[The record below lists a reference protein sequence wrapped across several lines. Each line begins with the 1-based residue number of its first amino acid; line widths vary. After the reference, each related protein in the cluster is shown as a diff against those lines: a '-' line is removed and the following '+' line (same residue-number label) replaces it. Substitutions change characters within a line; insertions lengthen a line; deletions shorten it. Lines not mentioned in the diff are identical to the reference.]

1 MVKLQKIAINSLGI
15 FFECFLICI
24 IIFAFLIR
32 TSTFQTFLADKV
44 VAFLSKELNT
54 KIELKG
60 LEIILFDKVSLNGFL
75 ILDMKKDTLL
85 SAETILLT
93 LDDFDLSKNSFDI
106 DKIELSK
113 GSIFLNQNKKDGAFN
128 YAFLVDYFSGDKQK
142 TKSKKL
148 SLSAKNISI
157 SEFSFRFDDFLGKPE
172 KYGIDFAHLHLR
184 NIGVNIQ
191 NLAIQGDTIKLQI
204 KDLKCEEKSGFNLK
218 KLSAG
223 LRIGSQGIFL
233 KKFHLI
239 SNETNLRAR
248 KLNLMFRNWSAFSSF
263 SDSVIFDVEINPST
277 LSMKDI
283 SYFATDLE
291 GMDSKIRISASIKNP
306 ISSLAINNLD
316 LRFGNKSSIKGK
328 IVLPNFSIGDQ
339 GVLNARIVKSFVTL
353 KDIQSIAL
361 PKSMEPFKIDPA
373 ISKLE
378 FFETTNASIAGKMNR
393 FNFGLDELETALGSI
408 SLKSNYLIENNDLG
422 LLFSPLKS
430 DTLSIDLTDFNLGAL
445 INNSDLGLTTGLL
458 QIEGSISKSGQLN
471 LPIIRGLFSKF
482 QFNDYS
488 YSNIEI
494 EQASL
499 LKEILKAKLEISD
512 PNINLTYQG
521 EISLG
526 KAQKYIGDMHLEN
539 LNLGAL
545 NFTKDNNI
553 FLSTDVSFATSG
565 PSLELISGQ
574 INFNG
579 LSYKEAEKELIVPN
593 FNANFSRSLE
603 GDYFQINSSLVN
615 AKINGEINYE
625 TVLNDLLDELSILVP
640 SLNLVSDKPKD
651 SKKGSDFSF
660 EIETKDLDP
669 LFFIFA
675 PELNI
680 NSGSLLK
687 GNFNSNIGSIKVNFS
702 SDFLRY
708 NDFILEQINL
718 SQDISNREIRGE
730 FLVNSFSVRDS
741 LKFNKINF
749 VNSGSKGLLNST
761 LSWDPE
767 SAAFSQITWRT
778 SFMENDRINFLLKP
792 SFFSLNGL
800 RWQIE
805 NESDISLTPV
815 DLQVANFK
823 LTRNQQQIKVNG
835 CLSKNDFDKLKMDV
849 NQLDLTEL
857 SSVLALPKKL
867 GGFFSGWGMIANPYS
882 NFTYLGD
889 ATFQDFLV
897 DGQEVGDILI
907 QTDWS
912 DLRKSILLNGLL
924 EYRNQPTLDFGGA
937 YFINTNQLDLRLKF
951 NETDIQF
958 ANTLLDPT
966 VARDLNGKIKG
977 VLTVKGT
984 PDKPKLSGKLSVDK
998 GSVKVELLG
1007 VKYRFNGKI
1016 DVVED
1021 GFLINNLPLKDE
1033 DGNIASM
1040 VGTIYHKD
1048 FSGFNFDLN
1057 LNFED
1062 DLSKRDVLNPLKVLS
1077 LDQFMVLNTN
1087 YKDGDVYFGKAYAR
1101 GTANISGTAN
1111 KLDILVELETK
1122 KGTLINFP
1130 MYGVSDIKESED
1142 FIQFVQKGINNAVV
1156 EEKIN
1161 FSGVNLDLKFKVTPE
1176 SNIKLIFDEFSGDEI
1191 TAKGFGEINMKL
1203 DQLDH
1208 LTMNGTY
1215 NILKGSKYNFVMM
1228 GINQPFNID
1237 EGSSISWNGDVLDAN
1252 LDIKTSIDLK
1262 KISILELSPETA
1274 DKSLLNQD
1282 VLCYLNLSDKLLKPI
1297 ITFDIAAPKAPE
1309 TGKALIRRVTNEQD
1323 ELNRQ
1328 FFSLLLVRKFQ
1339 PLKGT
1344 VTASGSSAI
1353 DLVESQINAALGKL
1367 SESYKLNV
1375 DYGADKVAGDNS
1387 VELGVKTGLL
1397 NDRLIVSGSFGVE
1410 NKTDN
1415 ASGPSNNATQSSLI
1429 GDVNIEYLVNEK
1441 GTFRV
1446 NVFNQSNANSVNEN
1460 SGPFTQGAGISYH
1473 EEFNTWKDFQLFQAV
1488 LDVFRKKDKKHFNKV
1503 KVNKKLPALEVFLQ
1517 PNEIE

>member
-15 FFECFLICI
+15 FFECLLICI

-32 TSTFQTFLADKV
+32 TSTFQTFLAEKV
-44 VAFLSKELNT
+44 VSFLSKELNT

-60 LEIILFDKVSLNGFL
+60 LEIILFDKVSLNGVL

-85 SAETILLT
+85 YAESILLT
-93 LDDFDLSKNSFDI
+93 LDDYDLNKNSFDI
-106 DKIELSK
+106 GEIKLSK
-113 GSIFLNQNKKDGAFN
+113 GSIYLNRNKKNGSYN
-128 YAFLVDYFSGDKQK
+128 YEFLADYFSGDTQK
-142 TKSKKL
+142 SKTKKL
-148 SLSAKNISI
+148 SLSAKNIFLSK
-157 SEFSFRFDDFLGKPE
+157 FSFRFDDFRVKPQ

-184 NIGVNIQ
+184 NIGVNVH
-191 NLAIQGDTIKLQI
+191 NLALQGETIRLQI
-204 KDLKCEEKSGFNLK
+204 QDLKCIDKSGFNLE

-223 LRIGSQGIFL
+223 IRIGSQGIIL
-233 KKFHLI
+233 KKFQLI

-248 KLNLMFRNWSAFSSF
+248 KLNLLYRNWSAFSSF

-316 LRFGNKSSIKGK
+316 LRFGNKSFIKGK

-339 GVLNARIVKSFVTL
+339 GVLNARIDKSFVSL
-353 KDIQSIAL
+353 KDIQNVAL
-361 PKSMEPFKIDPA
+361 PKSMAPIKIENPL
-373 ISKLE
+373 SKLE
-378 FFETTNASIAGKMNR
+378 FIEVANASIAGRVNH
-393 FNFGLDELETALGSI
+393 FNLGLDKLETALGSI
-408 SLKSNYLIENNDLG
+408 SLRSNYTIENNDLG
-422 LLFSPLKS
+422 LLFSPIKK
-430 DTLSIDLTDFNLGAL
+430 DTLSIDLTDFNLGAF
-445 INNSDLGLTTGLL
+445 INNSDLGLATGLL

-471 LPIIRGLFSKF
+471 LPMLRALFSKF

-494 EQASL
+494 KEASL
-499 LKEILKAKLEISD
+499 IDDILVSNLFIKD
-512 PNINLTYQG
+512 PNVYLSYNG
-521 EISLG
+521 EISIG
-526 KAQKYIGDMHLEN
+526 STQKYIAEIQLKKM
-539 LNLGAL
+539 NLGAL
-545 NFTKDNNI
+545 NITEDNNI
-553 FLSTDVSFATSG
+553 YLSTDISCSISG

-574 INFNG
+574 VNFNG

-615 AKINGEINYE
+615 AKINGRINYE

-651 SKKGSDFSF
+651 SKKASNFSF
-660 EIETKDLDP
+660 EIETKNLDP

-687 GNFNSNIGSIKVNFS
+687 GNFNSNLGSIKVNFS

-708 NDFILEQINL
+708 NDFILEKINL
-718 SQDISNREIRGE
+718 SQNISSSEIRGE
-730 FLVNSFSVRDS
+730 FLVNSVSVSDS
-741 LKFNKINF
+741 LKFNKVHF
-749 VNSGSKGLLNST
+749 VNSGSKGMLNST
-761 LSWDPE
+761 LTWDPE
-767 SAAFSQITWRT
+767 SSGFSEIAWQT
-778 SFMENDRINFLLKP
+778 SFLDNTHINFLLKP
-792 SFFSLNGL
+792 SFFALNGL

-805 NESDISLTPV
+805 KESDISLTPE
-815 DLQVANFK
+815 DLQIRNFR
-823 LTRNQQQIKVNG
+823 LSRNDQLIKVNG

-849 NQLDLTEL
+849 QRLDLEEL
-857 SSVLALPKKL
+857 SSVLSLPSKL
-867 GGFFSGWGMIANPYS
+867 KGNFSGWGMISNPYS
-882 NFTYLGD
+882 NFKYLGD
-889 ATFQDFLV
+889 ASFKDFFL
-897 DGQEVGDILI
+897 DGKEVGDILI
-907 QTDWS
+907 QSDWS
-912 DLRKSILLNGLL
+912 DLRKSILASGLL

-958 ANTLLDPT
+958 ANTFLDPT
-966 VARDLNGKIKG
+966 VARDLNGKLKG

-1062 DLSKRDVLNPLKVLS
+1062 DLSKRDVLNPLKVLP

-1087 YKDGDVYFGKAYAR
+1087 YKDGDVYFGKAYAK
-1101 GTANISGTAN
+1101 GTANISGTSN

-1130 MYGVSDIKESED
+1130 MYGVSDIEESED
-1142 FIQFVQKGINNAVV
+1142 FIQFVQKGINNTIV

-1176 SNIKLIFDEFSGDEI
+1176 SYLKLIFDEFSGDEI

-1215 NILKGSKYNFVMM
+1215 NIVKGSKYNFVMM

-1282 VLCYLNLSDKLLKPI
+1282 VLCYLNLSDKLLKPM

-1344 VTASGSSAI
+1344 VSASGSSAI

-1367 SESYKLNV
+1367 SDSYKLNV

-1415 ASGPSNNATQSSLI
+1415 ASGPSNNTTQSSLI
-1429 GDVNIEYLVNEK
+1429 GDVNIEYLINEK

-1473 EEFNTWKDFQLFQAV
+1473 EEFNSWKDFELFQAI
-1488 LDVFRKKDKKHFNKV
+1488 LDIFRKKEKKHFKNK
-1503 KVNKKLPALEVFLQ
+1503 KVEKKLPSL
-1517 PNEIE
+1517 

>member
-15 FFECFLICI
+15 FFECLLICI

-32 TSTFQTFLADKV
+32 TSTFQTFLAEKV
-44 VAFLSKELNT
+44 VSFLSKELNT

-60 LEIILFDKVSLNGFL
+60 VEIILFDKVSLNGVL

-85 SAETILLT
+85 YAESILLT
-93 LDDFDLSKNSFDI
+93 LDDFDLAKNSFDI
-106 DKIELSK
+106 GEIKLSK
-113 GSIFLNQNKKDGAFN
+113 GSIYLNRNKKNGSYN
-128 YAFLVDYFSGDKQK
+128 YEFLADYFSGDTQK
-142 TKSKKL
+142 SKTKKL
-148 SLSAKNISI
+148 SLSAKNIFLSK
-157 SEFSFRFDDFLGKPE
+157 FSFRFDDFRVKPQ

-184 NIGVNIQ
+184 NIGVNVH
-191 NLAIQGDTIKLQI
+191 NLALQGETIRLQI
-204 KDLKCEEKSGFNLK
+204 QDLKCIDKSGFNLE

-223 LRIGSQGIFL
+223 IRIGSQGIIL
-233 KKFHLI
+233 KKFQLI

-248 KLNLMFRNWSAFSSF
+248 KLNLLYRNWSAFSSF

-316 LRFGNKSSIKGK
+316 LRFGNKSYIKGK

-339 GVLNARIVKSFVTL
+339 GVLNARIDKSFVSL
-353 KDIQSIAL
+353 KDIQNVAL
-361 PKSMEPFKIDPA
+361 PKSMAPIKIENPL
-373 ISKLE
+373 SKLE
-378 FFETTNASIAGKMNR
+378 FIEVANASIAGRVNH
-393 FNFGLDELETALGSI
+393 FNLGLDKLETALGSI
-408 SLKSNYLIENNDLG
+408 SLRSNYTIENNDLG
-422 LLFSPLKS
+422 LLFSPIKK
-430 DTLSIDLTDFNLGAL
+430 DTLSIDLTDFNLGAF
-445 INNSDLGLTTGLL
+445 INNSDLGLATGLL

-471 LPIIRGLFSKF
+471 LPMLRALFSKF

-494 EQASL
+494 KEASL
-499 LKEILKAKLEISD
+499 IDDILVSNLFIKD
-512 PNINLTYQG
+512 PNIYLSYNG
-521 EISLG
+521 EISIG
-526 KAQKYIGDMHLEN
+526 STQKYIAEIQLKKM
-539 LNLGAL
+539 NLGAL
-545 NFTKDNNI
+545 NITQDNNI
-553 FLSTDVSFATSG
+553 YLSTDISCSISG

-574 INFNG
+574 VNFNG

-615 AKINGEINYE
+615 AKINGRINYE

-651 SKKGSDFSF
+651 SKKASNFSF
-660 EIETKDLDP
+660 EIETKNLDP

-687 GNFNSNIGSIKVNFS
+687 GNFNSNLGSIKVNFS

-708 NDFILEQINL
+708 NDFILEKINL
-718 SQDISNREIRGE
+718 SQNISSSEIRGE
-730 FLVNSFSVRDS
+730 FLVNSVSVSDS
-741 LKFNKINF
+741 LKFNKVHF
-749 VNSGSKGLLNST
+749 VNSGSKGMLNST
-761 LSWDPE
+761 LTWDPE
-767 SAAFSQITWRT
+767 SSGFSEIAWQT
-778 SFMENDRINFLLKP
+778 SFLDNTHINFLLKP
-792 SFFSLNGL
+792 SFFALNGL

-805 NESDISLTPV
+805 KESDISLTPE
-815 DLQVANFK
+815 DLQIRNFR
-823 LTRNQQQIKVNG
+823 LSRNDQLIKVNG

-849 NQLDLTEL
+849 QRLDLEEL
-857 SSVLALPKKL
+857 SSVLSLPSKL
-867 GGFFSGWGMIANPYS
+867 KGNFSGWGMISNPYS
-882 NFTYLGD
+882 NFKYLGD
-889 ATFQDFLV
+889 ASFKDFFL
-897 DGQEVGDILI
+897 DGKEVGDILI
-907 QTDWS
+907 QSDWS
-912 DLRKSILLNGLL
+912 DLRKSILASGLL

-958 ANTLLDPT
+958 ANTFLDPT
-966 VARDLNGKIKG
+966 VARDLNGKLKG

-984 PDKPKLSGKLSVDK
+984 PDKPKLSGKLSIDK

-1062 DLSKRDVLNPLKVLS
+1062 DLSKRDVLNPLKVLP

-1087 YKDGDVYFGKAYAR
+1087 YKDGDVYFGKAYAK
-1101 GTANISGTAN
+1101 GTANISGTSN

-1130 MYGVSDIKESED
+1130 MYGVSDIEESED
-1142 FIQFVQKGINNAVV
+1142 FIQFVQKGINNTIV

-1161 FSGVNLDLKFKVTPE
+1161 FSGVNLDLKFKVTTE
-1176 SNIKLIFDEFSGDEI
+1176 SYLKLIFDEFSGDEI

-1215 NILKGSKYNFVMM
+1215 NIVKGSKYNFVMM

-1282 VLCYLNLSDKLLKPI
+1282 VLCYLNLSDKLLKPM

-1344 VTASGSSAI
+1344 VSASGSSAI

-1367 SESYKLNV
+1367 SDSYKLNV

-1415 ASGPSNNATQSSLI
+1415 ASGPSNNTTQSSLI
-1429 GDVNIEYLVNEK
+1429 GDVNIEYLINEK

-1473 EEFNTWKDFQLFQAV
+1473 EEFNSWKDFELFQAI
-1488 LDVFRKKDKKHFNKV
+1488 LDIFRKKEKKHFKNK
-1503 KVNKKLPALEVFLQ
+1503 KVEKKLPSL
-1517 PNEIE
+1517 

>member
-15 FFECFLICI
+15 FFECLLICI

-32 TSTFQTFLADKV
+32 TSTFQTFLAEKV
-44 VAFLSKELNT
+44 VSFLSKELNT

-60 LEIILFDKVSLNGFL
+60 LEIILFDKVSLNGVL

-85 SAETILLT
+85 YAESILLT
-93 LDDFDLSKNSFDI
+93 LDDYDLNKNSFDI
-106 DKIELSK
+106 GEIKLSK
-113 GSIFLNQNKKDGAFN
+113 GSIYLNRNKKNGSYN
-128 YAFLVDYFSGDKQK
+128 YEFLADYFSGDTQK
-142 TKSKKL
+142 SKTKKL
-148 SLSAKNISI
+148 SLSAKNIFLSK
-157 SEFSFRFDDFLGKPE
+157 FSFRFDDFRVKPQ

-184 NIGVNIQ
+184 NIGVNVH
-191 NLAIQGDTIKLQI
+191 NLALQGETIRLQI
-204 KDLKCEEKSGFNLK
+204 QDLKCIDKSGFNLE

-223 LRIGSQGIFL
+223 IRIGSQGIIL
-233 KKFHLI
+233 KKFQLI

-248 KLNLMFRNWSAFSSF
+248 KLNLLYRNWSAFSSF

-316 LRFGNKSSIKGK
+316 LRFGNKSYIKGK

-339 GVLNARIVKSFVTL
+339 GVLNARIDKSFVSL
-353 KDIQSIAL
+353 KDIQNVAL
-361 PKSMEPFKIDPA
+361 PKSMAPIKIENPL
-373 ISKLE
+373 SKLE
-378 FFETTNASIAGKMNR
+378 FIEVANASIAGRVNH
-393 FNFGLDELETALGSI
+393 FNLGLDKLETALGSI
-408 SLKSNYLIENNDLG
+408 SLRSNYTIENNDLG
-422 LLFSPLKS
+422 LLFSPIKK
-430 DTLSIDLTDFNLGAL
+430 DTLSIDLTDFNLGAF
-445 INNSDLGLTTGLL
+445 INNSDLGLATGLL

-471 LPIIRGLFSKF
+471 LPMLRALFSKF

-494 EQASL
+494 KEASL
-499 LKEILKAKLEISD
+499 IDDILVSNLFIKD
-512 PNINLTYQG
+512 PNIYLSYNG
-521 EISLG
+521 EISIG
-526 KAQKYIGDMHLEN
+526 STQKYIAEIQLKKM
-539 LNLGAL
+539 NLGAL
-545 NFTKDNNI
+545 NITEDNNI
-553 FLSTDVSFATSG
+553 YLSTDISCSISG
-565 PSLELISGQ
+565 TSLELISGQ
-574 INFNG
+574 VNFNG

-615 AKINGEINYE
+615 AKINGRINYE

-651 SKKGSDFSF
+651 SKKASNFSF
-660 EIETKDLDP
+660 EIETKNLDP

-687 GNFNSNIGSIKVNFS
+687 GNFNSNLGSIKVNFS

-708 NDFILEQINL
+708 NDFILEKINL
-718 SQDISNREIRGE
+718 SQNISSSEIRGE
-730 FLVNSFSVRDS
+730 FLVNSVSVSDS
-741 LKFNKINF
+741 LKFNKVHF
-749 VNSGSKGLLNST
+749 VNSGSKGMLNST
-761 LSWDPE
+761 LTWDPE
-767 SAAFSQITWRT
+767 SSGFSEIAWQT
-778 SFMENDRINFLLKP
+778 SFLDNTHINFLLKP
-792 SFFSLNGL
+792 SFFALNGL

-805 NESDISLTPV
+805 KESDISLTPE
-815 DLQVANFK
+815 DLQIRNFR
-823 LTRNQQQIKVNG
+823 LSRNDQLIKVNG

-849 NQLDLTEL
+849 QRLDLEEL
-857 SSVLALPKKL
+857 SSVLSLPSKL
-867 GGFFSGWGMIANPYS
+867 KGNFSGWGMISNPYS
-882 NFTYLGD
+882 NFKYLGD
-889 ATFQDFLV
+889 ASFKDFFL

-907 QTDWS
+907 QSDWS
-912 DLRKSILLNGLL
+912 DLRKSILASGLL

-958 ANTLLDPT
+958 ANTFLDPT
-966 VARDLNGKIKG
+966 VARDLNGKLKG
-977 VLTVKGT
+977 ILTVKGT
-984 PDKPKLSGKLSVDK
+984 PDKPKLSGKLSIDK

-1062 DLSKRDVLNPLKVLS
+1062 DLSKRDVLNPLKVLP

-1087 YKDGDVYFGKAYAR
+1087 YKDGDVYFGKAYAK
-1101 GTANISGTAN
+1101 GTANISGTSN

-1130 MYGVSDIKESED
+1130 MYGVSDIEESED
-1142 FIQFVQKGINNAVV
+1142 FIQFVQKGINNTIV

-1176 SNIKLIFDEFSGDEI
+1176 SYLKLIFDEFSGDEI

-1215 NILKGSKYNFVMM
+1215 NIVKGSKYNFVMM

-1282 VLCYLNLSDKLLKPI
+1282 VLCYLNLSDKLLKPM

-1344 VTASGSSAI
+1344 VSASGSSAI

-1367 SESYKLNV
+1367 SDSYKLNV

-1415 ASGPSNNATQSSLI
+1415 ASGPSNNTTQSSLI
-1429 GDVNIEYLVNEK
+1429 GDVNIEYLINEK

-1473 EEFNTWKDFQLFQAV
+1473 EEFNSWKDFELFQAI
-1488 LDVFRKKDKKHFNKV
+1488 LDIFRKKEKKHFKNK
-1503 KVNKKLPALEVFLQ
+1503 KVEKKLPSL
-1517 PNEIE
+1517 

>member
-223 LRIGSQGIFL
+223 LIIGSQGIFL

-248 KLNLMFRNWSAFSSF
+248 KLNLMFRNWSVFSSF

-277 LSMKDI
+277 LSMKDV

-291 GMDSKIRISASIKNP
+291 GMDSKIKICASIKNP

-316 LRFGNKSSIKGK
+316 LRFGKESFVKGK
-328 IVLPNFSIGDQ
+328 FILPNFRLGDQ
-339 GVLNARIVKSFVTL
+339 GVLNAKIVKSKISL
-353 KDIQSIAL
+353 KDIGNFAL
-361 PKSMEPFKIDPA
+361 PKSMAPIKIENPL
-373 ISKLE
+373 SKLE
-378 FFETTNASIAGKMNR
+378 FFAISNTSLFGKINH
-393 FNFGLDELETALGSI
+393 FNLGLDKLETALGSI

-499 LKEILKAKLEISD
+499 LNEILKAKLEISD

-553 FLSTDVSFATSG
+553 YLSTDVSFATSG

-579 LSYKEAEKELIVPN
+579 LLYKEAVKELIVPN
-593 FNANFSRSLE
+593 FNTNFSRSLE

-741 LKFNKINF
+741 LKFNKVNF

-958 ANTLLDPT
+958 ANTFLDPT

-1429 GDVNIEYLVNEK
+1429 GDVNIEYLINEK

-1473 EEFNTWKDFQLFQAV
+1473 EEFNTWKDFQLFQTV
-1488 LDVFRKKDKKHFNKV
+1488 LDVFRKKDKKHFKKV
-1503 KVNKKLPALEVFLQ
+1503 KVKKKLPSL
-1517 PNEIE
+1517 

>member
-60 LEIILFDKVSLNGFL
+60 LEIILFDKVSLNGVL

-85 SAETILLT
+85 SAESILLT
-93 LDDFDLSKNSFDI
+93 IDDFDLNKNSFDI
-106 DKIELSK
+106 GEIKLSK
-113 GSIFLNQNKKDGAFN
+113 GSIYLNRNKKNGSYN
-128 YAFLVDYFSGDKQK
+128 YAFLVDYFSSDTQK
-142 TKSKKL
+142 TKTKKL
-148 SLSAKNISI
+148 LLSAKNISI
-157 SEFSFRFDDFLGKPE
+157 SKFSFRFDDFRVKPQ

-191 NLAIQGDTIKLQI
+191 NLALLGETIKLQI
-204 KDLKCEEKSGFNLK
+204 QDLKCKEKSGFNLK

-233 KKFHLI
+233 KKFQLI
-239 SNETNLRAR
+239 SNETNLRAS
-248 KLNLMFRNWSAFSSF
+248 KLNLLYRNLSAFSSF
-263 SDSVIFDVEINPST
+263 SDSVIFDVEINPSI
-277 LSMKDI
+277 LSMKDV
-283 SYFATDLE
+283 SYFARDLE
-291 GMDSKIRISASIKNP
+291 GMDSKIRISASLKNP

-316 LRFGNKSSIKGK
+316 LRFGNKSFIKGK
-328 IVLPNFSIGDQ
+328 FVLPNFSIGDQ
-339 GVLNARIVKSFVTL
+339 GVLNARIEKSFVTL
-353 KDIQSIAL
+353 KDIQSVAL
-361 PKSMEPFKIDPA
+361 PKSMAPIKIENPL
-373 ISKLE
+373 SKLE
-378 FFETTNASIAGKMNR
+378 FFEVTNASIAGRVNH
-393 FNFGLDELETALGSI
+393 FNLGLDKLETALGYI
-408 SLKSNYLIENNDLG
+408 SLRSNYIIENNDLG
-422 LLFSPLKS
+422 LLFSPIKN

-445 INNSDLGLTTGLL
+445 INNSDLGLITGLL
-458 QIEGSISKSGQLN
+458 QIEGSISNSGQLN
-471 LPIIRGLFSKF
+471 LPLIRALISKF

-488 YSNIEI
+488 YSKIEI
-494 EQASL
+494 KEASL
-499 LKEILKAKLEISD
+499 IDDILVSNLLVKD
-512 PNINLTYQG
+512 PNIYLSYNG
-521 EISLG
+521 EISFG
-526 KAQKYIGDMHLEN
+526 STQKYEAEIHLKKM
-539 LNLGAL
+539 NLGAL
-545 NFTKDNNI
+545 NITKDNNI
-553 FLSTDVSFATSG
+553 YLSTDISCSFSG
-565 PSLELISGQ
+565 PSLELMSGK
-574 INFNG
+574 INLSNFSYEENQKVVNVPYFN
-579 LSYKEAEKELIVPN
+579 S
-593 FNANFSRSLE
+593 NFSRNNS
-603 GDYFQINSSLVN
+603 GDYIEITSSLVD
-615 AKINGEINYE
+615 AKIKGKIKYE
-625 TVLNDLLDELSILVP
+625 TVLNDILNELSVLLP
-640 SLNLVSDKPKD
+640 SLNLVSEETKERI
-651 SKKGSDFSF
+651 SESDFFF
-660 EIETKDLDP
+660 EIETKQLDDL
-669 LFFIFA
+669 LSIFF
-675 PELNI
+675 PELKV
-680 NSGSLLK
+680 NSSTFLK
-687 GNFNSNIGSIKVNFS
+687 GNFNAKKGSLSANFS
-702 SDFLRY
+702 SESILF
-708 NDFILEQINL
+708 NDYIFQGISINQ
-718 SQDISNREIRGE
+718 SISNREIQGD
-730 FLVNSFSVRDS
+730 FLVNSLSISDS
-741 LKFNKINF
+741 LKLNKVHF
-749 VNSGSKGLLNST
+749 VNSGSKGMLNST
-761 LSWDPE
+761 LTWDPE
-767 SAAFSQITWRT
+767 SSGYSEIAWRT
-778 SFMENDRINFLLKP
+778 TFSDNTHINFLLKP
-792 SFFSLNGL
+792 SFFSLHGL

-805 NESDISLTPV
+805 KESDISLTSD
-815 DLQVANFK
+815 DLHITNFR
-823 LTRNQQQIKVNG
+823 LSRNDQLIKVNG

-849 NQLDLTEL
+849 QQLDLDEL
-857 SSVLALPKKL
+857 SSVLSLPSKL
-867 GGFFSGWGMIANPYS
+867 KGSFSGWGMISNPYS
-882 NFTYLGD
+882 NFKYLGD
-889 ATFQDFLV
+889 ALFKDFFL
-897 DGQEVGDILI
+897 DGKEVGDILI

-912 DLRKSILLNGLL
+912 DLRKSILLNGIL
-924 EYRNQPTLDFGGA
+924 EYKNQPTLDFGGA
-937 YFINTNQLDLRLKF
+937 YFINTNQLDLLLKF

-958 ANTLLDPT
+958 ANTFLDPT
-966 VARDLNGKIKG
+966 LARDLNGKLKG

-984 PDKPKLSGKLSVDK
+984 ADKPKLSGKLSIDK

-1016 DVVED
+1016 DVIED

-1062 DLSKRDVLNPLKVLS
+1062 DLSKRDILNPLRVLP
-1077 LDQFMVLNTN
+1077 LNQFMVLNTN
-1087 YKDGDVYFGKAYAR
+1087 YKDGDVYFGKAYAK
-1101 GTANISGTAN
+1101 GTANISGTSN

-1130 MYGVSDIKESED
+1130 MYGVSDIEESED
-1142 FIQFVQKGINNAVV
+1142 FIQFVQKEINNTIV

-1176 SNIKLIFDEFSGDEI
+1176 SYLKLIFDEFSGDEI

-1215 NILKGSKYNFVMM
+1215 NIVKGSKYNFVMM
-1228 GINQPFNID
+1228 GIKQPFNID

-1282 VLCYLNLSDKLLKPI
+1282 VFCYLNLSDKLLKPT

-1344 VTASGSSAI
+1344 VTANGSSAI

-1367 SESYKLNV
+1367 SDSYKLNV

-1410 NKTDN
+1410 NKTDGE
-1415 ASGPSNNATQSSLI
+1415 SGTNESSTQSSLI
-1429 GDVNIEYLVNEK
+1429 GDVNIEYLINEK

-1473 EEFNTWKDFQLFQAV
+1473 EEFNSWKDFELFQAI
-1488 LDVFRKKDKKHFNKV
+1488 LDIFRKKEKKHFKNK
-1503 KVNKKLPALEVFLQ
+1503 KVEKKLPSL
-1517 PNEIE
+1517 

>member
-15 FFECFLICI
+15 FFECLLICI

-32 TSTFQTFLADKV
+32 TSTFQTFLAEKV
-44 VAFLSKELNT
+44 VSFLSKELNT

-60 LEIILFDKVSLNGFL
+60 LEIILFDKVSLNGVL

-85 SAETILLT
+85 YAESILLT
-93 LDDFDLSKNSFDI
+93 LDDYDLNKNSFDI
-106 DKIELSK
+106 GEIKLSK
-113 GSIFLNQNKKDGAFN
+113 GSIYLNRNKKNGSYN
-128 YAFLVDYFSGDKQK
+128 YEFLADYFSGDTQK
-142 TKSKKL
+142 SKTKKL
-148 SLSAKNISI
+148 SLSAKNIFLSK
-157 SEFSFRFDDFLGKPE
+157 FSFRFDDFRVKPQ

-184 NIGVNIQ
+184 NIGVNVH
-191 NLAIQGDTIKLQI
+191 NLALQGETIRLQI
-204 KDLKCEEKSGFNLK
+204 QDLKCIDKSGFNLE

-223 LRIGSQGIFL
+223 IRIGSQGIIL
-233 KKFHLI
+233 KKFQLI

-248 KLNLMFRNWSAFSSF
+248 KLNLLYRNWSAFSSF

-316 LRFGNKSSIKGK
+316 LRFGNKSYIKGK

-339 GVLNARIVKSFVTL
+339 GVLNARIDKSFVSL
-353 KDIQSIAL
+353 KDIQNVAL
-361 PKSMEPFKIDPA
+361 PKSMAPIKIENPL
-373 ISKLE
+373 SKLE
-378 FFETTNASIAGKMNR
+378 FIEVANASIAGRVNH
-393 FNFGLDELETALGSI
+393 FNLGLDKLETALGSI
-408 SLKSNYLIENNDLG
+408 SLRSNYTIENNDLG
-422 LLFSPLKS
+422 LLFSPIKK
-430 DTLSIDLTDFNLGAL
+430 DTLSIDLTDFNLGAF
-445 INNSDLGLTTGLL
+445 INNSDLGLATGLL

-471 LPIIRGLFSKF
+471 LPMLRALFSKF

-494 EQASL
+494 KEASL
-499 LKEILKAKLEISD
+499 IDDILVSNLFIKD
-512 PNINLTYQG
+512 PNIYLSYNG
-521 EISLG
+521 EISIG
-526 KAQKYIGDMHLEN
+526 STQKYIAEIQLKKM
-539 LNLGAL
+539 NLGAL
-545 NFTKDNNI
+545 NITEDNNI
-553 FLSTDVSFATSG
+553 YLSTDISCSISG

-574 INFNG
+574 VNFNG

-615 AKINGEINYE
+615 AKINGRINYE

-651 SKKGSDFSF
+651 SKKASNFSF
-660 EIETKDLDP
+660 EIETKNLDP

-687 GNFNSNIGSIKVNFS
+687 GNFNSNLGSIKVNFS

-708 NDFILEQINL
+708 NDFILEKINL
-718 SQDISNREIRGE
+718 SQNISSSEIRGE
-730 FLVNSFSVRDS
+730 FLVNSVSVSDS
-741 LKFNKINF
+741 LKFNKVHF
-749 VNSGSKGLLNST
+749 VNSGSKGMLNST
-761 LSWDPE
+761 LTWDPE
-767 SAAFSQITWRT
+767 SSGFSEIAWQT
-778 SFMENDRINFLLKP
+778 SFLDNTHINFLLKP
-792 SFFSLNGL
+792 SFFALNGL

-805 NESDISLTPV
+805 KESDISLTPE
-815 DLQVANFK
+815 DLQIRNFR
-823 LTRNQQQIKVNG
+823 LSRNDQLIKVNG

-849 NQLDLTEL
+849 QRLDLEEL
-857 SSVLALPKKL
+857 SSVLSLPSKL
-867 GGFFSGWGMIANPYS
+867 KGNFSGWGMISNPYS
-882 NFTYLGD
+882 NFKYLGD
-889 ATFQDFLV
+889 ASFKDFFL

-907 QTDWS
+907 QSDWS
-912 DLRKSILLNGLL
+912 DLRKSILASGLL

-958 ANTLLDPT
+958 ANTFLDPT
-966 VARDLNGKIKG
+966 VARDLNGKLKG
-977 VLTVKGT
+977 ILTVKGT
-984 PDKPKLSGKLSVDK
+984 PDKPKLSGKLSIDK

-1062 DLSKRDVLNPLKVLS
+1062 DLSKRDVLNPLKVLP

-1087 YKDGDVYFGKAYAR
+1087 YKDGDVYFGKAYAK
-1101 GTANISGTAN
+1101 GTANISGTSN

-1130 MYGVSDIKESED
+1130 MYGVSDIEESED
-1142 FIQFVQKGINNAVV
+1142 FIQFVQKGINNTIV

-1176 SNIKLIFDEFSGDEI
+1176 SYLKLIFDEFSGDEI

-1215 NILKGSKYNFVMM
+1215 NIVKGSKYNFVMM

-1282 VLCYLNLSDKLLKPI
+1282 VLCYLNLSDKLLKPM

-1344 VTASGSSAI
+1344 VSASGSSAI

-1367 SESYKLNV
+1367 SDSYKLNV

-1415 ASGPSNNATQSSLI
+1415 ASGPSNNTTQSSLI
-1429 GDVNIEYLVNEK
+1429 GDVNIEYLINEK

-1473 EEFNTWKDFQLFQAV
+1473 EEFNSWKDFELFQAI
-1488 LDVFRKKDKKHFNKV
+1488 LDIFRKKEKKHFKNK
-1503 KVNKKLPALEVFLQ
+1503 KVEKKLPSL
-1517 PNEIE
+1517 

>member
-15 FFECFLICI
+15 FFECLLICI

-32 TSTFQTFLADKV
+32 TSTFQTFLAEKV
-44 VAFLSKELNT
+44 VSFLSKELNT

-60 LEIILFDKVSLNGFL
+60 LEIILFDKVSLNGVL

-85 SAETILLT
+85 YAESILLT
-93 LDDFDLSKNSFDI
+93 LDDYDLNKNSFDI
-106 DKIELSK
+106 GEIKLSK
-113 GSIFLNQNKKDGAFN
+113 GSIYLNRNKKNGSYN
-128 YAFLVDYFSGDKQK
+128 YEFLADYFSGDTQK
-142 TKSKKL
+142 SKTKKL
-148 SLSAKNISI
+148 SLSAKNIFLSK
-157 SEFSFRFDDFLGKPE
+157 FSFRFDDFRVKPQ

-184 NIGVNIQ
+184 NIGVNVH
-191 NLAIQGDTIKLQI
+191 NLALQGETIRLQI
-204 KDLKCEEKSGFNLK
+204 QDLKCIDKSGFNLE

-223 LRIGSQGIFL
+223 IRIGSQGIIL
-233 KKFHLI
+233 KKFQLI

-248 KLNLMFRNWSAFSSF
+248 KLNLLYRNWSAFSSF

-316 LRFGNKSSIKGK
+316 LRFGNKSYIKGK

-339 GVLNARIVKSFVTL
+339 GVLNARIDKSFVSL
-353 KDIQSIAL
+353 KDIQNVAL
-361 PKSMEPFKIDPA
+361 PKSMAPIKIENPL
-373 ISKLE
+373 SKLE
-378 FFETTNASIAGKMNR
+378 FIEVANASIAGRVNH
-393 FNFGLDELETALGSI
+393 FNLGLDKLETALGSI
-408 SLKSNYLIENNDLG
+408 SLRSNYTIENNDLG
-422 LLFSPLKS
+422 LLFSPIKK
-430 DTLSIDLTDFNLGAL
+430 DTLSIDLTDFNLGAF
-445 INNSDLGLTTGLL
+445 INNSDLGLATGLL

-471 LPIIRGLFSKF
+471 LPMLRALFSKF

-499 LKEILKAKLEISD
+499 LNEILKAKLEISD

-574 INFNG
+574 VNFNG

-615 AKINGEINYE
+615 AKINGQINYE

-651 SKKGSDFSF
+651 SKKASNFSF
-660 EIETKDLDP
+660 EIETKNLDP

-687 GNFNSNIGSIKVNFS
+687 GNFNSNLGSIKVNFS

-708 NDFILEQINL
+708 NDFILEKINL
-718 SQDISNREIRGE
+718 SQNISSSEIRGE
-730 FLVNSFSVRDS
+730 FLVNSVSVSDS
-741 LKFNKINF
+741 LKFNKVHF
-749 VNSGSKGLLNST
+749 VNSGSKGMLNST
-761 LSWDPE
+761 LTWDPE
-767 SAAFSQITWRT
+767 SSGFSEISWQT
-778 SFMENDRINFLLKP
+778 SFLDNTHINFLLKP
-792 SFFSLNGL
+792 SFFALNGL

-805 NESDISLTPV
+805 KESDISLTPE
-815 DLQVANFK
+815 DLQIRNFR
-823 LTRNQQQIKVNG
+823 LSRNDQLIKVNG

-849 NQLDLTEL
+849 QRLDLEEL
-857 SSVLALPKKL
+857 SSVLSLPSKL
-867 GGFFSGWGMIANPYS
+867 KGNFSGWGMISNPYS
-882 NFTYLGD
+882 NFKYLGD
-889 ATFQDFLV
+889 ASFKDFFL

-907 QTDWS
+907 QSDWS
-912 DLRKSILLNGLL
+912 DLRKSILASGLL

-958 ANTLLDPT
+958 ANTFLDPT
-966 VARDLNGKIKG
+966 VARDLNGKLKG

-1062 DLSKRDVLNPLKVLS
+1062 DLSKRDVLNPLKVLP

-1087 YKDGDVYFGKAYAR
+1087 YKDGDVYFGKAYAK
-1101 GTANISGTAN
+1101 GTANISGTSN

-1130 MYGVSDIKESED
+1130 MYGVSDIEESED
-1142 FIQFVQKGINNAVV
+1142 FIQFVQKGINNTIV

-1176 SNIKLIFDEFSGDEI
+1176 SYLKLIFDEFSGDEI

-1215 NILKGSKYNFVMM
+1215 NIVKGSKYNFVMM

-1282 VLCYLNLSDKLLKPI
+1282 VLCYLNLSDKLLKPM

-1344 VTASGSSAI
+1344 VSASGSSAI

-1367 SESYKLNV
+1367 SDSYKLNV

-1415 ASGPSNNATQSSLI
+1415 ASGPSNNTTQSSLI
-1429 GDVNIEYLVNEK
+1429 GDVNIEYLINEK

-1473 EEFNTWKDFQLFQAV
+1473 EEFNSWKDFELFQAI
-1488 LDVFRKKDKKHFNKV
+1488 LDIFRKKEKKHFKNK
-1503 KVNKKLPALEVFLQ
+1503 KVEKKLPSL
-1517 PNEIE
+1517 

>member
-15 FFECFLICI
+15 FFECLLICI

-32 TSTFQTFLADKV
+32 TSTFQTFLAEKV
-44 VAFLSKELNT
+44 VGFLSTELNS
-54 KIELKG
+54 KIEIKG
-60 LEIILFDKVSLNGFL
+60 VEIILFDKLSLNGVL

-85 SAETILLT
+85 YAESILLT
-93 LDDFDLSKNSFDI
+93 LDDYDLNKNSFDI
-106 DKIELSK
+106 GEIKLSK
-113 GSIFLNQNKKDGAFN
+113 GSIYLNRNKKNGSYN
-128 YAFLVDYFSGDKQK
+128 YEFLADYFSGDTQK
-142 TKSKKL
+142 SKTKKL
-148 SLSAKNISI
+148 SLSAKNIFLSK
-157 SEFSFRFDDFLGKPE
+157 FSFRFDDFRVKPQ

-184 NIGVNIQ
+184 NIGVNVH
-191 NLAIQGDTIKLQI
+191 NLALQGETIRLQI
-204 KDLKCEEKSGFNLK
+204 QDLKCLDKSGFNLE

-223 LRIGSQGIFL
+223 IRIGSQGIFL
-233 KKFHLI
+233 KKFQLI

-248 KLNLMFRNWSAFSSF
+248 KLNLLYRNWSAFSSF

-316 LRFGNKSSIKGK
+316 LRFGNKSYIKGK

-339 GVLNARIVKSFVTL
+339 GVLNARIDKSFVSL
-353 KDIQSIAL
+353 KDIQNVAL
-361 PKSMEPFKIDPA
+361 PKSMAPIKIENPL
-373 ISKLE
+373 SKLE
-378 FFETTNASIAGKMNR
+378 FIEVANASIAGRVNH
-393 FNFGLDELETALGSI
+393 FNLGLDKLETALGSI
-408 SLKSNYLIENNDLG
+408 SLRSNYTIENNDLG
-422 LLFSPLKS
+422 LLFSPIKK
-430 DTLSIDLTDFNLGAL
+430 DTLSIDLTDFNLGAF
-445 INNSDLGLTTGLL
+445 INNSDLGLATGLL

-471 LPIIRGLFSKF
+471 LPMLRALFSKF

-494 EQASL
+494 KEASL
-499 LKEILKAKLEISD
+499 IDDILVSNLFIKD
-512 PNINLTYQG
+512 PNIYLSYNG
-521 EISLG
+521 EISIG
-526 KAQKYIGDMHLEN
+526 STQKYIAEIQLKKM
-539 LNLGAL
+539 NLGAL
-545 NFTKDNNI
+545 NITEDNNI
-553 FLSTDVSFATSG
+553 YLSTDISCSISG

-574 INFNG
+574 VNFNG

-615 AKINGEINYE
+615 AKINGRINYE

-651 SKKGSDFSF
+651 SKKASNFSF
-660 EIETKDLDP
+660 EIETKNLDP

-687 GNFNSNIGSIKVNFS
+687 GNFNSNLGSIKVNFS

-708 NDFILEQINL
+708 NDFILEKINL
-718 SQDISNREIRGE
+718 SQNISSSEIRGE
-730 FLVNSFSVRDS
+730 FLVNSVSVSDS
-741 LKFNKINF
+741 LKFNKVHF
-749 VNSGSKGLLNST
+749 VNSGSKGMLNST
-761 LSWDPE
+761 LTWDPE
-767 SAAFSQITWRT
+767 SSGFSEIAWQT
-778 SFMENDRINFLLKP
+778 SFLDNTHINFLLKP
-792 SFFSLNGL
+792 SFFALNGL

-805 NESDISLTPV
+805 KESDISLTPE
-815 DLQVANFK
+815 DLQIRNFR
-823 LTRNQQQIKVNG
+823 LSRNDQLIKVNG

-849 NQLDLTEL
+849 QRLDLEEL
-857 SSVLALPKKL
+857 SSVLSLPSKL
-867 GGFFSGWGMIANPYS
+867 KGNFSGWGMISNPYS
-882 NFTYLGD
+882 NFKYLGD
-889 ATFQDFLV
+889 ASFKDFFL
-897 DGQEVGDILI
+897 DGKEVGDILI
-907 QTDWS
+907 QSDWS
-912 DLRKSILLNGLL
+912 DLRKSILASGLL

-958 ANTLLDPT
+958 ANTFLDPT
-966 VARDLNGKIKG
+966 VARDLNGKLKG

-984 PDKPKLSGKLSVDK
+984 PDKPKLSGKLSIDK

-1062 DLSKRDVLNPLKVLS
+1062 DLSKRDVLNPLKVLP

-1087 YKDGDVYFGKAYAR
+1087 YKDGDVYFGKAYAK
-1101 GTANISGTAN
+1101 GTANISGTSN

-1130 MYGVSDIKESED
+1130 MYGVSDIEESED
-1142 FIQFVQKGINNAVV
+1142 FIQFVQKGINNTIV

-1176 SNIKLIFDEFSGDEI
+1176 SYLKLIFDEFSGDEI

-1215 NILKGSKYNFVMM
+1215 NIVKGSKYNFVMM

-1282 VLCYLNLSDKLLKPI
+1282 VLCYLNLSDKLLKPM

-1344 VTASGSSAI
+1344 VSASGSSAI

-1367 SESYKLNV
+1367 SDSYKLNV

-1415 ASGPSNNATQSSLI
+1415 ASGPSNNTTQSSLI
-1429 GDVNIEYLVNEK
+1429 GDVNIEYLINEK

-1473 EEFNTWKDFQLFQAV
+1473 EEFNSWKDFELFQAI
-1488 LDVFRKKDKKHFNKV
+1488 LDIFRKKEKKHFKNK
-1503 KVNKKLPALEVFLQ
+1503 KVEKKLPSL
-1517 PNEIE
+1517 

>member
-15 FFECFLICI
+15 FFECLLICI

-32 TSTFQTFLADKV
+32 TSTFQTFLAGKF

-60 LEIILFDKVSLNGFL
+60 LEIILFDKVSLNGIL
-75 ILDMKKDTLL
+75 ILDKKKDTLL
-85 SAETILLT
+85 FAESILLT
-93 LDDFDLSKNSFDI
+93 IDDFDLSSNSFDI
-106 DKIELSK
+106 NKIELSK
-113 GSIFLNQNKKDGAFN
+113 GSIYLNRNKKNGAFN
-128 YAFLVDYFSGDKQK
+128 YAFLVDYFSGDTQK

-148 SLSAKNISI
+148 SLTTKNISL
-157 SEFSFRFDDFLGKPE
+157 SDFLFRFDDFRVKPG
-172 KYGIDFAHLHLR
+172 KYGIDFAHLYLR

-191 NLAIQGDTIKLQI
+191 NLALQGETIKLQI
-204 KDLKCEEKSGFNLK
+204 QDLKCIDKSGFNLE

-233 KKFHLI
+233 KKFQLI
-239 SNETNLRAR
+239 SNETNLRAS
-248 KLNLMFRNWSAFSSF
+248 KLNLLYRNWSAFSSF

-277 LSMKDI
+277 LSMKDV

-291 GMDSKIRISASIKNP
+291 GMDSKIRISASLKNP

-316 LRFGNKSSIKGK
+316 LRFGNKSFISGK

-353 KDIQSIAL
+353 KDIQSVAL

-373 ISKLE
+373 ISKLV
-378 FFETTNASIAGKMNR
+378 FFKATNASVAGKMNR
-393 FNFGLDELETALGSI
+393 FNFGLEELETALGSI

-445 INNSDLGLTTGLL
+445 INNSDLGLTTGLI
-458 QIEGSISKSGQLN
+458 QIEGSISNSGQLN

-499 LKEILKAKLEISD
+499 LNEILKAKLEISD

-553 FLSTDVSFATSG
+553 YLSTDVSFTTSG

-687 GNFNSNIGSIKVNFS
+687 GYFNSKIGSIKVNFS

-708 NDFILEQINL
+708 NDFILEEINL
-718 SQDISNREIRGE
+718 NQAISNREIQGD
-730 FLVNSFSVRDS
+730 FLVNTLSVSDS
-741 LKFNKINF
+741 LKFNKVHF
-749 VNSGSKGLLNST
+749 VNSGSKGMLNST
-761 LSWDPE
+761 LTWDPE
-767 SAAFSQITWRT
+767 SPAFSQITWRT
-778 SFMENDRINFLLKP
+778 SFMENDQINFLLKP

-805 NESDISLTPV
+805 NESDISLTPL
-815 DLQVANFK
+815 DLNVTNFK
-823 LTRNQQQIKVNG
+823 LIRNEQQIKING
-835 CLSKNDFDKLKMDV
+835 CLSKNDFDKLKIDV

-857 SSVLALPKKL
+857 SSVLGLPKKL

-912 DLRKSILLNGLL
+912 DLRKSILASGLL

-951 NETDIQF
+951 NDTDIQF
-958 ANTLLDPT
+958 ANSFLDPT
-966 VARDLNGKIKG
+966 VAKDLNGKIKG

-1062 DLSKRDVLNPLKVLS
+1062 DLSKRDVLNPLKVLP

-1087 YKDGDVYFGKAYAR
+1087 YKDGDVYFGKAYAK
-1101 GTANISGTAN
+1101 GTANISGTSN
-1111 KLDILVELETK
+1111 KLDVLVELETK

-1130 MYGVSDIKESED
+1130 MYGVSDIEESED

-1156 EEKIN
+1156 EDKIN

-1215 NILKGSKYNFVMM
+1215 NIVKGSKYNFVMM
-1228 GINQPFNID
+1228 GINQPFNIN

-1282 VLCYLNLSDKLLKPI
+1282 VLCYLNLSDKLLKPT

-1344 VTASGSSAI
+1344 VSASGSSAI

-1415 ASGPSNNATQSSLI
+1415 ASGPSNNTTQSSLI
-1429 GDVNIEYLVNEK
+1429 GDVNIEYLINEK

-1473 EEFNTWKDFQLFQAV
+1473 EEFNTWKDFQLFQAI
-1488 LDVFRKKDKKHFNKV
+1488 LDVFRKKDKKHFKKIKV
-1503 KVNKKLPALEVFLQ
+1503 KKKLPALEVFLQ

>member
-15 FFECFLICI
+15 FFECLLICI

-32 TSTFQTFLADKV
+32 TSTFQTFLAEKV
-44 VAFLSKELNT
+44 VSFLSKELNT

-60 LEIILFDKVSLNGFL
+60 LEIILFDKVSLNGVL

-85 SAETILLT
+85 YAESILLT
-93 LDDFDLSKNSFDI
+93 LDDYDLNKNSFDI
-106 DKIELSK
+106 GEIKLSK
-113 GSIFLNQNKKDGAFN
+113 GSIYLNRNKKNGSYN
-128 YAFLVDYFSGDKQK
+128 YEFLADYFSGDTQK
-142 TKSKKL
+142 SKTKKL
-148 SLSAKNISI
+148 SLSAKNIFLSK
-157 SEFSFRFDDFLGKPE
+157 FSFRFDDFRVKPQ

-184 NIGVNIQ
+184 NVGVNVH
-191 NLAIQGDTIKLQI
+191 NLALQGETIRLQI
-204 KDLKCEEKSGFNLK
+204 QDLKCIDKSGFNLE

-223 LRIGSQGIFL
+223 IRIGSQGIIL
-233 KKFHLI
+233 KKFQLI

-248 KLNLMFRNWSAFSSF
+248 KLNLLYRNWSAFSSF

-316 LRFGNKSSIKGK
+316 LRFGNKSYIKGK

-339 GVLNARIVKSFVTL
+339 GVLNARIDKSFVSL
-353 KDIQSIAL
+353 KDIQNVAL
-361 PKSMEPFKIDPA
+361 PKSMAPIKIENPL
-373 ISKLE
+373 SKLE
-378 FFETTNASIAGKMNR
+378 FIEVANASIAGRVNH
-393 FNFGLDELETALGSI
+393 FNLGLDKLETALGSI
-408 SLKSNYLIENNDLG
+408 SLRSNYTIENNDLG
-422 LLFSPLKS
+422 LLFSPIKK
-430 DTLSIDLTDFNLGAL
+430 DTLSIDLTDFNLGAF
-445 INNSDLGLTTGLL
+445 INNSDLGLATGLL

-471 LPIIRGLFSKF
+471 LPMLRALFSKF

-499 LKEILKAKLEISD
+499 LNEILKAKLEISD

-574 INFNG
+574 VNFNG

-615 AKINGEINYE
+615 AKINGQINYE

-651 SKKGSDFSF
+651 SKKASNFSF
-660 EIETKDLDP
+660 EIETKNLDP

-687 GNFNSNIGSIKVNFS
+687 GNFNSNLGSIKVNFS

-708 NDFILEQINL
+708 NDFILEKINL
-718 SQDISNREIRGE
+718 SQNISSSEIRGE
-730 FLVNSFSVRDS
+730 FLVNSVSVSDS
-741 LKFNKINF
+741 LKFNKVHF
-749 VNSGSKGLLNST
+749 VNSGSKGMLNST
-761 LSWDPE
+761 LTWDPE
-767 SAAFSQITWRT
+767 SSGFSEIAWQT
-778 SFMENDRINFLLKP
+778 SFLDNTHINFLLKP
-792 SFFSLNGL
+792 SFFALNGL

-805 NESDISLTPV
+805 KESDISLTPE
-815 DLQVANFK
+815 DLQIRNFR
-823 LTRNQQQIKVNG
+823 LSRNDQLIKVNG

-849 NQLDLTEL
+849 QRLDLEEL
-857 SSVLALPKKL
+857 SSVLSLPSKL
-867 GGFFSGWGMIANPYS
+867 KGNFSGWGMISNPYS
-882 NFTYLGD
+882 NFKYLGD
-889 ATFQDFLV
+889 ASFKDFFL

-907 QTDWS
+907 QSDWS
-912 DLRKSILLNGLL
+912 DLRKSILASGLL

-958 ANTLLDPT
+958 ANTFLDPT
-966 VARDLNGKIKG
+966 VARDLNGKLKG

-984 PDKPKLSGKLSVDK
+984 PDKPKLSGKLSIDK

-1062 DLSKRDVLNPLKVLS
+1062 DLSKRDVLNPLKVLP

-1087 YKDGDVYFGKAYAR
+1087 YKDGDVYFGKAYAK
-1101 GTANISGTAN
+1101 GTANISGTSN

-1130 MYGVSDIKESED
+1130 MYGVSDIEESED
-1142 FIQFVQKGINNAVV
+1142 FIQFVQKGINNTIV

-1176 SNIKLIFDEFSGDEI
+1176 SYLKLIFDEFSGDEI

-1215 NILKGSKYNFVMM
+1215 NIVKGSKYNFVMM

-1282 VLCYLNLSDKLLKPI
+1282 VLCYLNLSDKLLKPM

-1344 VTASGSSAI
+1344 VSASGSSAI

-1367 SESYKLNV
+1367 SDSYKLNV

-1415 ASGPSNNATQSSLI
+1415 ASGPSNNTTQSSLI
-1429 GDVNIEYLVNEK
+1429 GDVNIEYLINEK

-1473 EEFNTWKDFQLFQAV
+1473 EEFNSWKDFELFQAI
-1488 LDVFRKKDKKHFNKV
+1488 LDIFRKKEKKHFKNK
-1503 KVNKKLPALEVFLQ
+1503 KVEKKLPSL
-1517 PNEIE
+1517 

>member
-1 MVKLQKIAINSLGI
+1 MVKLKKIAINSLGI
-15 FFECFLICI
+15 FFEYLLICI

-32 TSTFQTFLADKV
+32 TSTFQSFLAHKV
-44 VAFLSKELNT
+44 VNYLSDELNT
-54 KIELKG
+54 KIEIKG
-60 LEIILFDKVSLNGFL
+60 IEIILFDKLSLNGVL

-85 SAETILLT
+85 TAESILLT
-93 LDDFDLSKNSFDI
+93 LDDFDLTKNSFDI
-106 DKIELSK
+106 GKVEFNK
-113 GSIFLNQNKKDGAFN
+113 GSIYLNRTEKNGAFN
-128 YAFLVDYFSGDKQK
+128 YAFLVDYFSSNKKK
-142 TKSKKL
+142 TKSKKIE
-148 SLSAKNISI
+148 LSAKNISL
-157 SEFSFRFDDFLGKPE
+157 SDFSFRFDDFRVKSQ
-172 KYGIDFAHLHLR
+172 KYGVDFAHLHLK
-184 NIGVNIQ
+184 NIEVNLSD
-191 NLAIQGDTIKLQI
+191 LALQGETIKLQI
-204 KDLKCEEKSGFNLK
+204 QDFKCNEKSGFNLGE
-218 KLSAG
+218 LRAG
-223 LRIGSQGIFL
+223 LIIGPKGIFL

-239 SNETNLRAR
+239 SNETNLSAS
-248 KLNLMFRNWSAFSSF
+248 KLNLIFRNWSAFSSF
-263 SDSVIFDVEINPST
+263 SDSVIFDVEINPSI
-277 LSMKDI
+277 LSFKDI

-291 GMDSKIRISASIKNP
+291 GMNSKIKISASIKNP
-306 ISSLAINNLD
+306 VSSLVLNNLD
-316 LRFGNKSSIKGK
+316 LHFGKESFFKGK
-328 IVLPNFSIGDQ
+328 IALPNFSISDR
-339 GVLNARIVKSFVTL
+339 VLDAKISKSLLTL
-353 KDIQSIAL
+353 KDIQAFAL
-361 PKSMEPFKIDPA
+361 PKSMAPLKIDDA

-378 FFETTNASIAGKMNR
+378 FFNISNASLVGQIDH
-393 FNFGLDELETALGSI
+393 FNLGLDNLETALGSV
-408 SLKSNYLIENNDLG
+408 SLKSNYIFENNDLAFKFTPQNPN
-422 LLFSPLKS
+422 LSAINLK
-430 DTLSIDLTDFNLGAL
+430 DFNLGYL
-445 INNSDLGLTTGLL
+445 INNSDLGFIDGLIQVDGML
-458 QIEGSISKSGQLN
+458 KSSGELV
-471 LPIIRGLFSKF
+471 L
-482 QFNDYS
+482 
-488 YSNIEI
+488 
-494 EQASL
+494 
-499 LKEILKAKLEISD
+499 
-512 PNINLTYQG
+512 PNINASITKFDYDKYSYQNILIKKGSFLNDVFYGDITIDDPNVKLTYVG
-521 EISLG
+521 NIGLTG
-526 KAQKYIGDMHLEN
+526 KPKCNFTMNIEH
-539 LNLGAL
+539 LNLVAFKLING
-545 NFTKDNNI
+545 NNSHI
-553 FLSTDVSFATSG
+553 STDISCSFSG
-565 PSLELISGQ
+565 PSLELMSGK
-574 INFNG
+574 INLSNFSYEENQKVVNVPYFN
-579 LSYKEAEKELIVPN
+579 S
-593 FNANFSRSLE
+593 NFSR
-603 GDYFQINSSLVN
+603 NSSGDSIEIASSFVD
-615 AKINGEINYE
+615 AKIKGKIKYE
-625 TVLNDLLDELSILVP
+625 TVLIDILNELSVLLP
-640 SLNLVSDKPKD
+640 SLNLVSDKPKE
-651 SKKGSDFSF
+651 SLRESHFSF

-669 LFFIFA
+669 LLFIFA
-675 PELNI
+675 PELHV

-687 GNFNSNIGSIKVNFS
+687 GDFNSAIGSLKANFS
-702 SDFLRY
+702 SNFLSY
-708 NDFILEQINL
+708 NDFILEGINL
-718 SQDISNREIRGE
+718 TQAISNREIKGD
-730 FLVNSFSVRDS
+730 FLVNSFSVSDS
-741 LKFNKINF
+741 LKFNKVNF
-749 VNSGSKGLLNST
+749 VNAGSKGLLNST

-767 SAAFSQITWRT
+767 SPAFSEVTWQT
-778 SFMENDRINFLLKP
+778 SFMKNDRINFLLKP

-815 DLQVANFK
+815 DLHVANFK
-823 LTRNQQQIKVNG
+823 LTRNEQQIKING

-857 SSVLALPKKL
+857 SSVLGLSKKL

-897 DGQEVGDILI
+897 DGQEVGDIVL

-937 YFINTNQLDLRLKF
+937 YFINTNQLDLHLKF
-951 NETDIQF
+951 DETDIQF
-958 ANTLLDPT
+958 ANTFLDPT
-966 VARDLNGKIKG
+966 LARDLNGKLKG

-984 PDKPKLSGKLSVDK
+984 PDKPKLSGKLSIDK

-1007 VKYRFNGKI
+1007 VKYKFNGKI

-1021 GFLINNLPLKDE
+1021 AFFINNLPLKDE

-1048 FSGFNFDLN
+1048 FKGFNFDLN

-1062 DLSKRDVLNPLKVLS
+1062 DLSKRDLLNPLRVLP

-1111 KLDILVELETK
+1111 KLDILVDLESK

-1130 MYGVSDIKESED
+1130 MYGVSDIEESED
-1142 FIQFVQKGINNAVV
+1142 FIQFVQKGINNAIV
-1156 EEKIN
+1156 EDKIN
-1161 FSGVNLDLKFKVTPE
+1161 FSGVNLDLKFKVTPD
-1176 SNIKLIFDEFSGDEI
+1176 SYLKLIFDEFSGDEI

-1215 NILKGSKYNFVMM
+1215 NIVKGSKYNFVMM

-1282 VLCYLNLSDKLLKPI
+1282 VFCYLNLSDKLMKPT

-1344 VTASGSSAI
+1344 VTANGSSAI

-1367 SESYKLNV
+1367 SDSYKLNV
-1375 DYGADKVAGDNS
+1375 DYGADKIAGDNS

-1410 NKTDN
+1410 NKTDGE
-1415 ASGPSNNATQSSLI
+1415 SGTNESSTQSSLI
-1429 GDVNIEYLVNEK
+1429 GDVNIEYLINEN

-1473 EEFNTWKDFQLFQAV
+1473 EEFNSWKDFELFQAF
-1488 LDVFRKKDKKHFNKV
+1488 LDIFRKKEKKHFKNKKV
-1503 KVNKKLPALEVFLQ
+1503 KKKLPSL
-1517 PNEIE
+1517 

>member
-15 FFECFLICI
+15 FFECLLICI

-32 TSTFQTFLADKV
+32 TSTFQTFLAEKV
-44 VAFLSKELNT
+44 VGFLSTELNS
-54 KIELKG
+54 KIEIKG
-60 LEIILFDKVSLNGFL
+60 VEIILFDKLSLNGVL
-75 ILDMKKDTLL
+75 ILDKKKDTLL
-85 SAETILLT
+85 FAESILLT
-93 LDDFDLSKNSFDI
+93 IDDFDLSNNSFDI
-106 DKIELSK
+106 NKIELSK
-113 GSIFLNQNKKDGAFN
+113 GSIFLNRKKKDGSFN
-128 YAFLVDYFSGDKQK
+128 YAFLVDYFSSDTQK
-142 TKSKKL
+142 SKTKKL
-148 SLSAKNISI
+148 SLTVKNFSL
-157 SEFSFRFDDFLGKPE
+157 SDFSFRFDDFRVKPQ

-184 NIGVNIQ
+184 NIGVNVH
-191 NLAIQGDTIKLQI
+191 NLALQGETIRLQI
-204 KDLKCEEKSGFNLK
+204 QDLKCIDKSGFNLE

-223 LRIGSQGIFL
+223 IRIGSQGIFL
-233 KKFHLI
+233 KKFQLI

-248 KLNLMFRNWSAFSSF
+248 KLNLLYRNWSAFSSF

-316 LRFGNKSSIKGK
+316 LRFGNKSYIKGK

-339 GVLNARIVKSFVTL
+339 GVLNARIDKSFVSL
-353 KDIQSIAL
+353 KDIQNVAL
-361 PKSMEPFKIDPA
+361 PKSMAPIKIENPL
-373 ISKLE
+373 SKLE
-378 FFETTNASIAGKMNR
+378 FIEVANASIAGRVNH
-393 FNFGLDELETALGSI
+393 FNLGLDKLETALGSI
-408 SLKSNYLIENNDLG
+408 SLRSNYTIENNDLG
-422 LLFSPLKS
+422 LLFSPIKK
-430 DTLSIDLTDFNLGAL
+430 DTLSIDLTDFNLGAF
-445 INNSDLGLTTGLL
+445 INNSDLGLATGLL

-471 LPIIRGLFSKF
+471 LPMLRALFSKF

-494 EQASL
+494 KEASL
-499 LKEILKAKLEISD
+499 IDDILVSNLFIKD
-512 PNINLTYQG
+512 PNIYLSYNG
-521 EISLG
+521 EISIG
-526 KAQKYIGDMHLEN
+526 STQKYIAEIQLKKM
-539 LNLGAL
+539 NLGAL
-545 NFTKDNNI
+545 NITEDNNI
-553 FLSTDVSFATSG
+553 YLSTDISCSISG

-574 INFNG
+574 VNFNG

-615 AKINGEINYE
+615 SKINGRINYE

-651 SKKGSDFSF
+651 SKKASNFSF
-660 EIETKDLDP
+660 EIETKNLDP

-687 GNFNSNIGSIKVNFS
+687 GNFNSNLGSIKVNFS

-708 NDFILEQINL
+708 NDFILEKINL
-718 SQDISNREIRGE
+718 SQNISSSEIRGE
-730 FLVNSFSVRDS
+730 FLVNSVSVSDS
-741 LKFNKINF
+741 LKFNKVHF
-749 VNSGSKGLLNST
+749 VNSGSKGMLNST
-761 LSWDPE
+761 LTWDPE
-767 SAAFSQITWRT
+767 SSGFSEIAWQT
-778 SFMENDRINFLLKP
+778 SFLDNTHINFLLKP
-792 SFFSLNGL
+792 SFFALNGL

-805 NESDISLTPV
+805 KESDISLTPE
-815 DLQVANFK
+815 DLQIRNFR
-823 LTRNQQQIKVNG
+823 LSRNDQLIKVNG

-849 NQLDLTEL
+849 QRLDLEEL
-857 SSVLALPKKL
+857 STVLSLPSKL
-867 GGFFSGWGMIANPYS
+867 KGNFSGWGMISNPYS
-882 NFTYLGD
+882 NFKYLGD
-889 ATFQDFLV
+889 ASFKDFFL

-907 QTDWS
+907 QSDWS
-912 DLRKSILLNGLL
+912 DLRKSILASGLL

-958 ANTLLDPT
+958 ANTFLDPT
-966 VARDLNGKIKG
+966 VARDLNGKLKG

-1062 DLSKRDVLNPLKVLS
+1062 DLSKRDVLNPLKVLP

-1087 YKDGDVYFGKAYAR
+1087 DKDGDVYFGKAYAK
-1101 GTANISGTAN
+1101 GTANISGTSN

-1130 MYGVSDIKESED
+1130 MYGVSDIEESED
-1142 FIQFVQKGINNAVV
+1142 FIQFVQKGINNTIV

-1176 SNIKLIFDEFSGDEI
+1176 SYLKLIFDEFSGDEI

-1215 NILKGSKYNFVMM
+1215 NIVKGSKYNFVMM

-1282 VLCYLNLSDKLLKPI
+1282 VLCYLNLSDKLLKPM

-1344 VTASGSSAI
+1344 VSASGSSAI

-1367 SESYKLNV
+1367 SDSYKLNV

-1415 ASGPSNNATQSSLI
+1415 ASGPSNNTTQSSLI
-1429 GDVNIEYLVNEK
+1429 GDVNIEYLINEK

-1473 EEFNTWKDFQLFQAV
+1473 EEFNSWKDFELFQAI
-1488 LDVFRKKDKKHFNKV
+1488 LDIFRKKEKKHFKNK
-1503 KVNKKLPALEVFLQ
+1503 KVEKKLPSL
-1517 PNEIE
+1517 

>member
-15 FFECFLICI
+15 FFECLLICI

-32 TSTFQTFLADKV
+32 TSTFQTFLAGKAV
-44 VAFLSKELNT
+44 NYLSAELNT
-54 KIELKG
+54 KIEIKG
-60 LEIILFDKVSLNGFL
+60 VEIILFDKLSLNGVL

-93 LDDFDLSKNSFDI
+93 LDDYDLAKNKFDI
-106 DKIELSK
+106 GKVELSK
-113 GSIFLNQNKKDGAFN
+113 GSIYLNRNKKNGSYN
-128 YAFLVDYFSGDKQK
+128 YAFLEDYFSGDTKK
-142 TKSKKL
+142 TKTKKL
-148 SLSAKNISI
+148 TLSAKNISL
-157 SEFSFRFDDFLGKPE
+157 SDFSFRFDDFRVRPQ

-191 NLAIQGDTIKLQI
+191 NLALQGETIKLQI
-204 KDLKCEEKSGFNLK
+204 QDLKCKEKSGFNLK

-239 SNETNLRAR
+239 SNETNLCAS
-248 KLNLMFRNWSAFSSF
+248 KLNLIYRNLSAFSSF

-277 LSMKDI
+277 LSMKDV
-283 SYFATDLE
+283 SYFARDLE

-306 ISSLAINNLD
+306 ISSLVINNLD
-316 LRFGNKSSIKGK
+316 LRFGNKSFIKGK

-353 KDIQSIAL
+353 KDIQNVAL
-361 PKSMEPFKIDPA
+361 PKSMGPFKIDPA

-378 FFETTNASIAGKMNR
+378 FFKATNASIAGKMNR

-422 LLFSPLKS
+422 LLFSPIKS

-458 QIEGSISKSGQLN
+458 QIEGSISNSGQLN

-494 EQASL
+494 NEASL
-499 LKEILKAKLEISD
+499 IDDILFSNLSIKD
-512 PNINLTYQG
+512 PNIDLSYNG
-521 EISLG
+521 EISIG
-526 KAQKYIGDMHLEN
+526 STQKYIAEIQLKKM
-539 LNLGAL
+539 NLGAL
-545 NFTKDNNI
+545 NISKDNNI
-553 FLSTDVSFATSG
+553 FLSTDISCSISG
-565 PSLELISGQ
+565 PSLELMSGK
-574 INFNG
+574 INLSNFSYEENQKVVHVPYFN
-579 LSYKEAEKELIVPN
+579 S
-593 FNANFSRSLE
+593 NFSRNSL
-603 GDYFQINSSLVN
+603 GDYIEISSSLVD
-615 AKINGEINYE
+615 AKIKGKIKYE
-625 TVLNDLLDELSILVP
+625 SVLNDILNELSVLLP
-640 SLNLVSDKPKD
+640 SLTLVSEENKERINE
-651 SKKGSDFSF
+651 SDFSF
-660 EIETKDLDP
+660 EIETKQLDDL
-669 LFFIFA
+669 LSIFL
-675 PELNI
+675 PELKV
-680 NSGSLLK
+680 NSSTFLK
-687 GNFNSNIGSIKVNFS
+687 GNFNSKKGSLSANFRSESILFNDYIFQGININQS
-702 SDFLRY
+702 
-708 NDFILEQINL
+708 
-718 SQDISNREIRGE
+718 ISNREIQGD
-730 FLVNSFSVRDS
+730 FLVNSLSISDS
-741 LKFNKINF
+741 LKFNKVHF
-749 VNSGSKGLLNST
+749 VNSGSKGMLNST
-761 LSWDPE
+761 LTWDPE
-767 SAAFSQITWRT
+767 SSGFSEISWRT
-778 SFMENDRINFLLKP
+778 SFLDNTHINFLLKP
-792 SFFSLNGL
+792 SFFSINGL
-800 RWQIE
+800 RWQLE
-805 NESDISLTPV
+805 KESDISLTSD
-815 DLQVANFK
+815 DLHITNFR
-823 LTRNQQQIKVNG
+823 LSRNDQLIKVNG

-849 NQLDLTEL
+849 QRLDLEEL
-857 SSVLALPKKL
+857 SSVLSLPSKL
-867 GGFFSGWGMIANPYS
+867 KGNFSGWGMISNPYS
-882 NFTYLGD
+882 NFKYLGD
-889 ATFQDFLV
+889 ASFKDFFL

-912 DLRKSILLNGLL
+912 DLRKSILTSGIL

-937 YFINTNQLDLRLKF
+937 YFINTNQLDLILKF
-951 NETDIQF
+951 NDTDIQF
-958 ANTLLDPT
+958 ANSFLDPS
-966 VARDLNGKIKG
+966 VARELNGKIKG

-984 PDKPKLSGKLSVDK
+984 PDKPKLSGKLAVNQ
-998 GSVKVELLG
+998 GSILVEMLG
-1007 VKYRFNGKI
+1007 VKYLFNGKI
-1016 DVVED
+1016 DIIED
-1021 GFLINNLPLKDE
+1021 AFLINNLPLKDE

-1062 DLSKRDVLNPLKVLS
+1062 DLFKRDILNPMKVLP
-1077 LDQFMVLNTN
+1077 LEQFMVLNTR
-1087 YKDGDVYFGKAYAR
+1087 YKDGDVYFGKAYAK
-1101 GTANISGTAN
+1101 GSANISGTSN
-1111 KLDILVELETK
+1111 KLDILVDLETK

-1130 MYGVSDIKESED
+1130 MYGVSDIEESED
-1142 FIQFVQKGINNAVV
+1142 FIQFVQKGINNAFV
-1156 EEKIN
+1156 EEKVN
-1161 FSGVNLDLKFKVTPE
+1161 FSGVNLDLKFKVTPD
-1176 SNIKLIFDEFSGDEI
+1176 SYLKLIFDEFSGDEI

-1215 NILKGSKYNFVMM
+1215 NIVKGSKYNFVMM
-1228 GINQPFNID
+1228 GISQPFNIN

-1274 DKSLLNQD
+1274 DKSLINQD
-1282 VLCYLNLSDKLLKPI
+1282 VFCYLNLSDKLLKPT

-1344 VTASGSSAI
+1344 VTANGSSAI

-1367 SESYKLNV
+1367 SDSYKLNV

-1410 NKTDN
+1410 NKTDGE
-1415 ASGPSNNATQSSLI
+1415 SGTNESSTQSSLI
-1429 GDVNIEYLVNEK
+1429 GDVNIEYLINEK

-1473 EEFNTWKDFQLFQAV
+1473 EEFNSWEDFQLFQAI
-1488 LDVFRKKDKKHFNKV
+1488 LDIFRLKKDKKV
-1503 KVNKKLPALEVFLQ
+1503 KMDNKKRIVKL
-1517 PNEIE
+1517 

>member
-15 FFECFLICI
+15 FFECLLICI

-32 TSTFQTFLADKV
+32 TSTFQTFLAEKV
-44 VAFLSKELNT
+44 VGFLSTELNS
-54 KIELKG
+54 KIEIKG
-60 LEIILFDKVSLNGFL
+60 VEIILFDKLSLNGVL
-75 ILDMKKDTLL
+75 ILDKKKDTLL
-85 SAETILLT
+85 FAESILLT
-93 LDDFDLSKNSFDI
+93 IDDFDLSNNSFDI
-106 DKIELSK
+106 NKIELSK
-113 GSIFLNQNKKDGAFN
+113 GSIFLNRKKKDGSFN
-128 YAFLVDYFSGDKQK
+128 YAFLVDYFSSDTQK
-142 TKSKKL
+142 SKTKKL
-148 SLSAKNISI
+148 SLTVKNFSL
-157 SEFSFRFDDFLGKPE
+157 SDFSFRFDDFRVKPG

-191 NLAIQGDTIKLQI
+191 NLALQGETIRLQI
-204 KDLKCEEKSGFNLK
+204 QDLKCLDKSGFNLE

-223 LRIGSQGIFL
+223 IRIGSQGIFL
-233 KKFHLI
+233 KKFQLI

-248 KLNLMFRNWSAFSSF
+248 KLNLLYRNWSAFSSF

-316 LRFGNKSSIKGK
+316 LRFGNKSYIKGK

-339 GVLNARIVKSFVTL
+339 GVLNARIDKSFVSL
-353 KDIQSIAL
+353 KDIQNVAL
-361 PKSMEPFKIDPA
+361 PKSMAPIKIENPL
-373 ISKLE
+373 SKLE
-378 FFETTNASIAGKMNR
+378 FIEVANASIAGRVNH
-393 FNFGLDELETALGSI
+393 FNLGLDKLETALGSI
-408 SLKSNYLIENNDLG
+408 SLRSNYTIENNDLG
-422 LLFSPLKS
+422 LLFSPIKK
-430 DTLSIDLTDFNLGAL
+430 DTLSIDLTDFNLGAF
-445 INNSDLGLTTGLL
+445 INNSDLGLATGLL

-471 LPIIRGLFSKF
+471 LPMLRALFSKF

-494 EQASL
+494 KEASL
-499 LKEILKAKLEISD
+499 IDDILVSNLFIKD
-512 PNINLTYQG
+512 PNIYLSYNG
-521 EISLG
+521 EISIG
-526 KAQKYIGDMHLEN
+526 STQKYIAEIQLKKM
-539 LNLGAL
+539 NLGAL
-545 NFTKDNNI
+545 NITEDNNI
-553 FLSTDVSFATSG
+553 YLSTDISCSISG

-574 INFNG
+574 VNFNG

-615 AKINGEINYE
+615 AKINGRINYE

-651 SKKGSDFSF
+651 SKKASNFSF
-660 EIETKDLDP
+660 EIETKNLDP

-687 GNFNSNIGSIKVNFS
+687 GNFNSNLGSIKVNFS

-708 NDFILEQINL
+708 NDFILEKINL
-718 SQDISNREIRGE
+718 SQNISSSEIRGE
-730 FLVNSFSVRDS
+730 FLVNSVSVSDS
-741 LKFNKINF
+741 LKFNKVHF
-749 VNSGSKGLLNST
+749 VNSGSKGMLNST
-761 LSWDPE
+761 LTWDPE
-767 SAAFSQITWRT
+767 SSGFSEIAWQT
-778 SFMENDRINFLLKP
+778 SFLDNTHINFLLKP
-792 SFFSLNGL
+792 SFFALNGL

-805 NESDISLTPV
+805 KESDISLTPE
-815 DLQVANFK
+815 DLQIRNFR
-823 LTRNQQQIKVNG
+823 LSRNDQLIKVNG

-849 NQLDLTEL
+849 QRLDLEEL
-857 SSVLALPKKL
+857 SSVLSLPSKL
-867 GGFFSGWGMIANPYS
+867 KGNFSGWGMISNPYS
-882 NFTYLGD
+882 NFKYLGD
-889 ATFQDFLV
+889 ASFKDFFL
-897 DGQEVGDILI
+897 DGKEVGDILI
-907 QTDWS
+907 QSDWS
-912 DLRKSILLNGLL
+912 DLRKSILASGLL

-958 ANTLLDPT
+958 ANTFLDPT
-966 VARDLNGKIKG
+966 VARDLNGKLKG

-984 PDKPKLSGKLSVDK
+984 PDKPKLSGKLSIDK

-1062 DLSKRDVLNPLKVLS
+1062 DLSKRDVLNPLKVLP

-1087 YKDGDVYFGKAYAR
+1087 YKDGDVYFGKAYAK
-1101 GTANISGTAN
+1101 GTANISGTSN

-1130 MYGVSDIKESED
+1130 MYGVSDIEESED
-1142 FIQFVQKGINNAVV
+1142 FIQFVQKGINNTIV

-1176 SNIKLIFDEFSGDEI
+1176 SYLKLIFDEFSGDEI

-1215 NILKGSKYNFVMM
+1215 NIVKGSKYNFVMM

-1282 VLCYLNLSDKLLKPI
+1282 VLCYLNLSDKLLKPM

-1344 VTASGSSAI
+1344 VSASGSSAI

-1367 SESYKLNV
+1367 SDSYKLNV

-1415 ASGPSNNATQSSLI
+1415 ASGPSNNTTQSSLI
-1429 GDVNIEYLVNEK
+1429 GDVNIEYLINEK

-1473 EEFNTWKDFQLFQAV
+1473 EEFNSWKDFELFQAI
-1488 LDVFRKKDKKHFNKV
+1488 LDIFRKKEKKHFKNK
-1503 KVNKKLPALEVFLQ
+1503 KVEKKLPSL
-1517 PNEIE
+1517 

>member
-15 FFECFLICI
+15 FFECLLICI

-32 TSTFQTFLADKV
+32 TSTFQTFLAEKV
-44 VAFLSKELNT
+44 VGFLSTELNS
-54 KIELKG
+54 KIEIKG
-60 LEIILFDKVSLNGFL
+60 VEIILFDKLSLNGVL
-75 ILDMKKDTLL
+75 ILDKKKDTLL
-85 SAETILLT
+85 FAESILLT
-93 LDDFDLSKNSFDI
+93 IDDFDLSNNSFDI
-106 DKIELSK
+106 NKIELSK
-113 GSIFLNQNKKDGAFN
+113 GSIFLNRKKKDGSFN
-128 YAFLVDYFSGDKQK
+128 YAFLVDYFSSDTQK
-142 TKSKKL
+142 SKTKKL
-148 SLSAKNISI
+148 SLTVKNFSL
-157 SEFSFRFDDFLGKPE
+157 SDFSFRFDDFRVKPG

-191 NLAIQGDTIKLQI
+191 NLALQGETIRLQI
-204 KDLKCEEKSGFNLK
+204 QDLKCLDKSGFNLE

-223 LRIGSQGIFL
+223 IRIGSQGIFL
-233 KKFHLI
+233 KKFQLI

-248 KLNLMFRNWSAFSSF
+248 KLNLLYRNWSAFSSF

-316 LRFGNKSSIKGK
+316 LRFGNKSYIKGK

-339 GVLNARIVKSFVTL
+339 GVLNARIDKSFVSL
-353 KDIQSIAL
+353 KDIQNVAL
-361 PKSMEPFKIDPA
+361 PKSMAPIKIENPL
-373 ISKLE
+373 SKLE
-378 FFETTNASIAGKMNR
+378 FIEVANASIAGRVNH
-393 FNFGLDELETALGSI
+393 FNLGLDKLETALGSI
-408 SLKSNYLIENNDLG
+408 SLRSNYTIENNDLG
-422 LLFSPLKS
+422 LLFSPIKK
-430 DTLSIDLTDFNLGAL
+430 DTLSIDLTDFNLGAF
-445 INNSDLGLTTGLL
+445 INNSDLGLATGLL

-471 LPIIRGLFSKF
+471 LPMLRALFSKF

-494 EQASL
+494 KEASL
-499 LKEILKAKLEISD
+499 IDDILVSNLFIKD
-512 PNINLTYQG
+512 PNIYLSYNG
-521 EISLG
+521 EISIG
-526 KAQKYIGDMHLEN
+526 STQKYIAEIQLKKM
-539 LNLGAL
+539 NLGAL
-545 NFTKDNNI
+545 NITEDNNI
-553 FLSTDVSFATSG
+553 YLSTDISCSISG

-574 INFNG
+574 VNFNG

-615 AKINGEINYE
+615 AKINGRINYE

-651 SKKGSDFSF
+651 SKKASNFSF
-660 EIETKDLDP
+660 EIETKNLDP

-687 GNFNSNIGSIKVNFS
+687 GNFNSNLGSIKVNFS

-708 NDFILEQINL
+708 NDFILEKINL
-718 SQDISNREIRGE
+718 SQNISSSEIRGE
-730 FLVNSFSVRDS
+730 FLVNSVSVSDS
-741 LKFNKINF
+741 LKFNKVHF
-749 VNSGSKGLLNST
+749 VNSGSKGMLNST
-761 LSWDPE
+761 LTWDPE
-767 SAAFSQITWRT
+767 SSGFSEIAWQT
-778 SFMENDRINFLLKP
+778 SFLDNTHINFLLKP
-792 SFFSLNGL
+792 SFFALNGL

-805 NESDISLTPV
+805 KESDISLTPE
-815 DLQVANFK
+815 DLQIRNFR
-823 LTRNQQQIKVNG
+823 LSRNDQLIKVNG

-849 NQLDLTEL
+849 QRLDLEEL
-857 SSVLALPKKL
+857 SSVLSLPSKL
-867 GGFFSGWGMIANPYS
+867 KGNFSGWGMISNPYS
-882 NFTYLGD
+882 NFKYLGD
-889 ATFQDFLV
+889 ASFKDFFL
-897 DGQEVGDILI
+897 DGKEVGDILI
-907 QTDWS
+907 QSDWS
-912 DLRKSILLNGLL
+912 DLRKSILASGLL

-958 ANTLLDPT
+958 ANTFLDPT
-966 VARDLNGKIKG
+966 VARDLNGKLKG

-984 PDKPKLSGKLSVDK
+984 PDKPKLSGKLSIDK

-1087 YKDGDVYFGKAYAR
+1087 YKDGDVYFGKAYAK
-1101 GTANISGTAN
+1101 GTANISGTSN

-1130 MYGVSDIKESED
+1130 MYGVSDIEESED
-1142 FIQFVQKGINNAVV
+1142 FIQFVQKGINNTIV

-1176 SNIKLIFDEFSGDEI
+1176 SYLKLIFDEFSGDEI

-1215 NILKGSKYNFVMM
+1215 NIVKGSKYNFVMM

-1282 VLCYLNLSDKLLKPI
+1282 VLCYLNLSDKLLKPM

-1344 VTASGSSAI
+1344 VSASGSSAI

-1367 SESYKLNV
+1367 SDSYKLNV

-1415 ASGPSNNATQSSLI
+1415 ASGPSNNTTQSSLI
-1429 GDVNIEYLVNEK
+1429 GDVNIEYLINEK

-1473 EEFNTWKDFQLFQAV
+1473 EEFNSWKDFELFQAI
-1488 LDVFRKKDKKHFNKV
+1488 LDIFRKKEKKHFKNK
-1503 KVNKKLPALEVFLQ
+1503 KVEKKLPSL
-1517 PNEIE
+1517 